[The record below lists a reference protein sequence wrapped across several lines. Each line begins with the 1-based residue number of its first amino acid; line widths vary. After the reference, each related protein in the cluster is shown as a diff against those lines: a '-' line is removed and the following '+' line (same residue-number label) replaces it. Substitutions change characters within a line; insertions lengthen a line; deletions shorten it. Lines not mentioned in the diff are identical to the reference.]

1 MFSIAALRGGGVTA
15 FVDADAARAAPRAT
29 CSIFPAR
36 PRSREIHARTL
47 SHGCDG
53 SPDDDLWG
61 DECGTAKTAASIFF
75 SEEEGVERGDGGF
88 GAERAAHQI
97 LGI

>member
-1 MFSIAALRGGGVTA
+1 
-15 FVDADAARAAPRAT
+15 
-29 CSIFPAR
+29 
-36 PRSREIHARTL
+36 L
-47 SHGCDG
+47 SHGCDA